1 MLGRLY
7 TRGARGLL
15 QDDAQAHVYLRL
27 AAEQGLEAAQYYLGD
42 LYASGHGVAQDHA
55 AAAVWY
61 RRAAQQGYGPACMS
75 LALCYCSGEGVER
88 DRFQAIY
95 WYKRAYVAG
104 IEMSSERHL
113 NDLGVDTEELFAIK
127 VRCSP
132 LYNTGCG
139 LVST

>member
-7 TRGARGLL
+7 THGARGLQ

-27 AAEQGLEAAQYYLGD
+27 AAEQGLEAAQNLLGD
-42 LYASGHGVAQDHA
+42 LYSIGHGVAQDHA

-75 LALCYCSGEGVER
+75 LALRYCNCEGVER

-113 NDLGVDTEELFAIK
+113 NDLGVGTEELLAIK
-127 VRCSP
+127 VRYNPGP
-132 LYNTGCG
+132 LFHTG
-139 LVST
+139 